1 MSADEIIS
9 PSQHSHPSGFIPPPP
24 LPIQAVT
31 VSSRSFSVKSLQD
44 FLKTEGKE
52 IEEETHRDV
61 EALTELKKKLVLEA
75 KQNWVIEQQVEILG
89 NKIRLLIKNHVQ
101 AEDMKNLLD
110 SSFEKVKMKTR
121 EDTQTFRDE
130 AVQIYQKMF
139 YIFRKDPKYLAVL
152 TRLVRGKEVD
162 TFLQTVVFTL
172 FGDQFDEREEHLL
185 LILFE
190 RVLAKEYQT
199 CPYIGEFMRSNTA
212 FTKMLGTM
220 LRRTMYHKFLV
231 KVLKE
236 PIETVINDKTLNL
249 EINSHK
255 IYHHLLQK
263 AKQEGKSWDGPMN
276 ATEEEAENDPR
287 VIEVIKPRVQKIID
301 AVESFLTRI
310 FASVD
315 ETPYGV
321 RFMCKRILQFGKE
334 TYKNASETEIYSL
347 VGGLIFL
354 RWVNPAITTCDNNQT
369 NIIEDKLT
377 TNQRKSLTM
386 ICKVIQ
392 NLSNGVPFGA
402 KEKYM
407 IPLNVIIEKYT
418 AQMHQYMKKL
428 CEIDEIA
435 DKLEIGEIFELS
447 GDVGSINISHN
458 EVALIHRLCY
468 ENIDTLTAPVY
479 NSCGAG
485 SNGGSANQE
494 KKAVASVGANSSSAS
509 SSDASNSTRIST
521 SEGPPRTEFDELL
534 YKFLQQLNKF
544 GPPPDFLSPKANYYF
559 NLKLKNPSQIIEKEE
574 GLVPSTVKK
583 QVKDLLSTI
592 LRDLPSL
599 PQDEIQYTIN
609 DVLVAGETLCNER
622 QNWEFAKRIRTALEQ
637 LDTLQQQIT
646 DEERKEFD
654 TILIREIYEELDTKR
669 LMRKTLKKK
678 LQVLTS
684 VLGDVN
690 EKREALK
697 NQLNMYNTY
706 FTNTL
711 SKTFKPSDPST
722 SDGRQ
727 VGPFTFKFSELE
739 KKGVIANSTLAS
751 PIKKLVKIQISSTK
765 PGIFVVVVNATGA
778 VAIKSEL
785 DLNELLEKQANEDNF
800 LDFDSVTLNIPM
812 LIHLLN
818 KLFVL
823 GDSKQKAKLRK
834 PRPNST
840 PASPSSSTLSPSNS
854 FEAGSSVGDS
864 KSK

>member
-1 MSADEIIS
+1 MSVANEIIS
-9 PSQHSHPSGFIPPPP
+9 NDKHRSESVSSHTSGFIPPPP

-31 VSSRSFSVKSLQD
+31 VSSRSFSVKCLQD

-52 IEEETHRDV
+52 IEQETNRDV

-121 EDTQTFRDE
+121 DDTQAFRDE
-130 AVQIYQKMF
+130 AIQIYQKMF
-139 YIFRKDPKYLAVL
+139 YIFRKDPKYLAIL

-255 IYHHLLQK
+255 IYHTLVQK
-263 AKQEGKSWDGPMN
+263 AKQEGKPWDGPLN
-276 ATEEEAENDPR
+276 ATEDEAENDPR
-287 VIEVIKPRVQKIID
+287 VIEVIRPRVQKIID

-334 TYKNASETEIYSL
+334 TYRNASEAEIYSL

-369 NIIEDKLT
+369 NIIDDKLT

-392 NLSNGVPFGA
+392 NLSNGVPFGS

-479 NSCGAG
+479 NNSCGSG
-485 SNGGSANQE
+485 NQE
-494 KKAVASVGANSSSAS
+494 KKAVASVGATSSSGC
-509 SSDASNSTRIST
+509 SSDASNSNRIT
-521 SEGPPRTEFDELL
+521 TEGLPRTEFDELL

-622 QNWEFAKRIRTALEQ
+622 QNWEFAKRIKTALEQ

-654 TILIREIYEELDTKR
+654 SILIREIYE
-669 LMRKTLKKK
+669 
-678 LQVLTS
+678 VC
-684 VLGDVN
+684 V
-690 EKREALK
+690 K
-697 NQLNMYNTY
+697 NVVRSFFDINLVIMMNLN
-706 FTNTL
+706 L
-711 SKTFKPSDPST
+711 P
-722 SDGRQ
+722 
-727 VGPFTFKFSELE
+727 L
-739 KKGVIANSTLAS
+739 
-751 PIKKLVKIQISSTK
+751 
-765 PGIFVVVVNATGA
+765 
-778 VAIKSEL
+778 
-785 DLNELLEKQANEDNF
+785 
-800 LDFDSVTLNIPM
+800 
-812 LIHLLN
+812 
-818 KLFVL
+818 
-823 GDSKQKAKLRK
+823 
-834 PRPNST
+834 
-840 PASPSSSTLSPSNS
+840 
-854 FEAGSSVGDS
+854 
-864 KSK
+864 